1 MRPVDSIT
9 LDEAAHIVGC
19 SRSTLLRHTAAG
31 RLSAADKHV
40 KRRVSRADAEAL
52 ALQLRSSR
60 VPFDPET
67 SYWVGATGAA
77 KVLGVVVARLN
88 QLVAAGRLPYEV
100 HADGRR
106 IYRREQMMTV
116 ANARE
121 ARWCHGDPSERLC
134 RFSTTVSRDAPRS

>member
-1 MRPVDSIT
+1 MRPVDGIT
-9 LDEAAHIVGC
+9 LDEAAHVAGC
-19 SRSTLLRHTAAG
+19 SRSTLLRHIAAG
-31 RLSAADKHV
+31 RLPAADKHV

-52 ALQLRSSR
+52 ALQLRSAR

-77 KVLGVVVARLN
+77 KVLGVGVARLN
-88 QLVAAGRLPYEV
+88 QLVAAGRVPYEV

-106 IYRREQMMTV
+106 IYRREQLLTV

-121 ARWCHGDPSERLC
+121 ARR
-134 RFSTTVSRDAPRS
+134 